1 MRCCE
6 NDNDDSVDDSM
17 SFLLLLLLLALVLVF
32 SVFGFFFVVEKSAEN
47 HDVDGDLGGVS
58 GRSVGGE
65 FIFLFFFLPN
75 LI

>member
-17 SFLLLLLLLALVLVF
+17 SFLLLLLALVLVF

>member
-47 HDVDGDLGGVS
+47 HDVEGDLGGVS

>member
-17 SFLLLLLLLALVLVF
+17 SFLLLLLLLALVLVI

-47 HDVDGDLGGVS
+47 HDVEGDLGGVS

>member
-17 SFLLLLLLLALVLVF
+17 SFLLLLLALLLVF

-47 HDVDGDLGGVS
+47 HDVEGDLGGVS

>member
-17 SFLLLLLLLALVLVF
+17 SFLLLLLALVLVF

-47 HDVDGDLGGVS
+47 HDVEGDLGGVS